1 MELKMRIYAEHRSDL
16 VVWAIALIASLL
28 MIFVMLYPFIYIVAV
43 SFSKNEYVT
52 MGMVTWLPKGFNL
65 NAYRVAL
72 SDPLII
78 RGYINTIFYT
88 SAGTVLSVG
97 LTLLTAYPLAI
108 KQFRGKKP
116 FLIFLTFTMYFSG
129 GLIPYYMLVQNL
141 HMKDTLWALI
151 LPGVSVWYI
160 IICRTFFQANIPI
173 ELRESALM
181 DGANDLT
188 ILTRIYTPLSKPIL
202 ATLGLWLI
210 VGHWN
215 SWFNAMLFI
224 ENQNLYPLQL
234 VVRKVLITFEPTSH
248 MRSIIAAYKPAG
260 VSEQT
265 VRSAIIVVTI
275 LPIVMIYPFLQKY
288 FVKGIMIGA
297 IKG

>member
-1 MELKMRIYAEHRSDL
+1 MELKMRMYAEHRSDL
-16 VVWAIALIASLL
+16 AVRAIALIASLL
-28 MIFVMLYPFIYIVAV
+28 MIFVMLYPFVYIVAV

-88 SAGTVLSVG
+88 SAGTALSVG

-108 KQFRGKKP
+108 KQFRGKKL

-202 ATLGLWLI
+202 ATLSLWLI